1 MPEFPWEDYVE
12 TEIGGRTL
20 IIDTNANLVNCEFR
34 DPRYMDDTINEAKRA
49 GITCCIESGLT
60 LEGSETALALKHSN
74 PGFVFPAV
82 GIAGAETYKE
92 KWRSRKELEMYA
104 QSPSVVAIGEIGLD
118 YSGSRFFQ
126 HRRSQK
132 QWLRF
137 QLKIAR
143 RRKLPVIIQT
153 NAHKKVFALLKRYRG
168 RKNGGV
174 VRGEN
179 LTPELALAY
188 VKLGYHI
195 SVGNYILHETGRGEM
210 MRDIVCRIP
219 LERMVIESGGYFA
232 TPGWDAMGTPKSIL
246 PQVIQKIAEL
256 KGVPKNT
263 AKQIVAQNTIDVFNL
278 PIVQFYREGEE

>member
-1 MPEFPWEDYVE
+1 M
-12 TEIGGRTL
+12 
-20 IIDTNANLVNCEFR
+20 IIDTNADLVNCEFR
-34 DPRYMDDTINEAKRA
+34 DPRYMDDTINEAQRA
-49 GITCCIESGLT
+49 GISCCIESGMT
-60 LEGSETALALKHSN
+60 LEGSEIALGLKHSY
-74 PGFVFPAV
+74 PGFIFPAV
-82 GIAGAETYKE
+82 GIAGTEAHKE
-92 KWRSRKELEMYA
+92 KWRNRKELEAYA

-143 RRKLPVIIQT
+143 RRKLPVIIQS
-153 NAHKKVFALLKRYRG
+153 NAHKKVSALLKHYRG

-174 VRGEN
+174 VRCEN

-195 SVGNYILHETGRGEM
+195 SVGNHILHETKHGEM
-210 MRDIVCRIP
+210 MRDIVCKIP
-219 LERMVIESGGYFA
+219 LERIVIESGGHYA
-232 TPGWDAMGTPKSIL
+232 TPDWDVMGTSKPIL

-256 KGVPKNT
+256 KGVPKKT
-263 AKQIVAQNTIDVFNL
+263 AEQIIAQNTIDVFNL
-278 PIVQFYREGEE
+278 PIIQFYREGEE

>member
-1 MPEFPWEDYVE
+1 M
-12 TEIGGRTL
+12 
-20 IIDTNANLVNCEFR
+20 IIDTNLSLINCEFR
-34 DPRYMDDTINEAKRA
+34 DPKHIEETINDARKA
-49 GITCCIESGLT
+49 GITCCIESGIS
-60 LEGSETALALKHSN
+60 LEGSETALWLKHSN
-74 PGFVFPAV
+74 PGFVYPAV
-82 GIAGAETYKE
+82 GITGVCAPRE
-92 KWRSRKELEMYA
+92 KWKNRKELESYA

-118 YSGSRFFQ
+118 YCGSRFSQ

-132 QWLRF
+132 RWFRF
-137 QLKIAR
+137 QLKIAKK
-143 RRKLPVIIQT
+143 RKLPVIIQS
-153 NAHKKVFALLKRYRG
+153 NAHKKVSALLKHYRG

-174 VRGEN
+174 VRCEN

-195 SVGNYILHETGRGEM
+195 SVGSHILHETGRGEM

-232 TPGWDAMGTPKSIL
+232 TPGWDIMGTPKPIL

-263 AKQIVAQNTIDVFNL
+263 AEQIIAQNTIDMFKL
-278 PIVQFYREGEE
+278 PIIQFYREGEE